1 MEIGYKWIIKKIIKG
16 NILAFLGM
24 IFIFFAIGIL
34 QSGSI
39 LIVQKIMRQ
48 INSPK
53 EALVIILIIAFIVIQ
68 LLRSFEHFISENWE
82 LFIQKKVFR
91 VFYHELC
98 GKIHNISIL
107 KFDSAQFLSLI
118 HI

>member
-53 EALVIILIIAFIVIQ
+53 EALFSYVKM
-68 LLRSFEHFISENWE
+68 LLSFGNSM
-82 LFIQKKVFR
+82 
-91 VFYHELC
+91 
-98 GKIHNISIL
+98 
-107 KFDSAQFLSLI
+107 
-118 HI
+118 

>member
-98 GKIHNISIL
+98 GIFS
-107 KFDSAQFLSLI
+107 
-118 HI
+118 

>member
-1 MEIGYKWIIKKIIKG
+1 MDNKKIIKG

-91 VFYHELC
+91 VFY
-98 GKIHNISIL
+98 S
-107 KFDSAQFLSLI
+107 
-118 HI
+118 